1 MMKESGY
8 SSTPLARKLGIKEN
22 FKVKL
27 VNPPDYYFQL
37 FSDFPDNVQI
47 VTDTKSKKD
56 FIHLFVVDAVT
67 LTKELVPLKNQLELN
82 GALWVSWY
90 KKSSKVSTDVT
101 DEVIRNLALKH
112 GLVDV
117 KVCAVDE
124 VWSGLKL
131 VIPIKDR
138 K

>member
-117 KVCAVDE
+117 KVC
-124 VWSGLKL
+124 
-131 VIPIKDR
+131 
-138 K
+138 